1 MRPPRVGRFRAR
13 LPPDNKTSR
22 RHGDHHAY
30 SQRHHREGTCPAPL
44 GSGEPRVLGAHRR
57 AHCAAQSLDLDHF
70 ADALVRHL
78 GAVECGGGQPRQGGL
93 PVHQQPAVLA
103 DRGAG
108 TVRGHAA
115 GVLQLHG
122 AHLRRASLDGDL
134 HAESA
139 AAGRGH
145 GHRAAGQQHQ
155 LQHVADPGRAVWSGG
170 RQLQLQHGQHQLL
183 LPEGQE
189 RHGHGPQRGH
199 WQPRGEPGAVRGA
212 AGDLQRHGG
221 QLHG

>member
-1 MRPPRVGRFRAR
+1 MRGRKRAR
-13 LPPDNKTSR
+13 QPPNNDSR
-22 RHGDHHAY
+22 RHGDPHAN
-30 SQRHHREGTCPAPL
+30 SQRRHREGSCPSSL
-44 GSGEPRVLGAHRR
+44 GSGESRVLGKDRRTHRE
-57 AHCAAQSLDLDHF
+57 AQPLDLDHL
-70 ADALVRHL
+70 ADDLLLHL
-78 GAVECGGGQPRQGGL
+78 GAVERGDGQPRQGGL
-93 PVHQQPAVLA
+93 SVHQQPAVLA
-103 DRGAG
+103 DCSAG
-108 TVRGHAA
+108 TFRGHAA

-122 AHLRRASLDGDL
+122 AHLRRAPLDGDL

-155 LQHVADPGRAVWSGG
+155 LQHAADPGRAVRSGG

-183 LPEGQE
+183 LPEGE
-189 RHGHGPQRGH
+189 EGHGHGPQRGH
-199 WQPRGEPGAVRGA
+199 WQPGGEPGAVRGA